1 MEMGGRI
8 TGASGT
14 VRADARIRSA
24 PSIEPEGTPM
34 LKRFQ
39 LAAGALLPSDSDEA
53 SVLLYVSPDASERE
67 TLRAQYQ
74 LDEHTLMSA
83 LDPDEVS
90 RIEFAPDRMFLIWKR
105 PTNYSGKDTFFFNVA
120 SMGLLLLEQRL
131 IVIVN
136 EPVPFP
142 GSMRPRPSLRGPMD
156 VLLEVLLNPIQ
167 HYLEHLK
174 VIKMIA
180 RDLQQKI
187 NLSME
192 NKHLIQMFNLSESLV
207 YYLNAIDSNG
217 VVLARLRTHAEKAGM
232 PRALLDLLDDL
243 AIENNQCYRQAEIYS
258 TVFSGLMD
266 ARGNLVNN
274 NMNVLLKNLTLIN
287 VVFLPLNLIASIGGM
302 SEYSMM
308 THGVDWRISYALF
321 GLAMLG
327 VGWITARVLRRMDFG
342 GTAPRP
348 RRPAGPRPG

>member
-1 MEMGGRI
+1 
-8 TGASGT
+8 
-14 VRADARIRSA
+14 
-24 PSIEPEGTPM
+24 M
-34 LKRFQ
+34 LKKFQ
-39 LAAGALLPSDSDEA
+39 LAEGALVPSEA
-53 SVLLYVSPDASERE
+53 DDAGVLLYVSPDASERE
-67 TLRAQYQ
+67 TLRTRYH

-105 PTNYSGKDTFFFNVA
+105 PTNYSGKDSFFFNVE
-120 SMGLLLLEQRL
+120 SIGLLLLENRL
-131 IVIVN
+131 VVIVN
-136 EPVPFP
+136 EAMPFP
-142 GSMRPRPSLRGPMD
+142 GSLRPRRTLHRPLD
-156 VLLEVLLNPIQ
+156 VLLGVLLNTIE

-217 VVLARLRTHAEKAGM
+217 VVLARLRSHAEKAGM
-232 PRALLDLLDDL
+232 PPELLALLDDL
-243 AIENNQCYRQAEIYS
+243 IIENNQFYRQAEIYS

-274 NMNVLLKNLTLIN
+274 NMNMLLKNLTLLN

-308 THGVDWRISYALF
+308 TRGLDWRISYTLF
-321 GLAMLG
+321 AIAMFTI
-327 VGWITARVLRRMDFG
+327 GWLTARYLRRMDFG
-342 GTAPRP
+342 GAGRPLRP
-348 RRPAGPRPG
+348 RKPPGPKRS